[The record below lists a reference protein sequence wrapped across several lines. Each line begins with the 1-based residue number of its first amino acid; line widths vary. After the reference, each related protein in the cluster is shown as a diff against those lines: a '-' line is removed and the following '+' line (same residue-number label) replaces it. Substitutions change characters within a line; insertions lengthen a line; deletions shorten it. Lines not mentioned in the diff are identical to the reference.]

1 MNQNSFLGIIE
12 QSIRNNW
19 DLPAMTDYEGKT
31 LYYRDFAREIDKLH
45 DIFKVAGVQRG
56 DKISLCGRNSSN
68 WAIVFFATLS
78 YGAVSVNILNE
89 FDISSVQFIVDHSDS
104 NLFL

>member
-19 DLPAMTDYEGKT
+19 DLPAMTDYEGKN
-31 LYYRDFAREIDKLH
+31 LYYTEFASEIDKLQ
-45 DIFKVAGVQRG
+45 DIIKVAGVQRG
-56 DKISLCGRNSSN
+56 DKISLCRRNRSN

-78 YGAVSVNILNE
+78 YSAVSVNILNE
-89 FDISSVQFIVDHSDS
+89 IDISSAQYIVYHSDS
-104 NLFL
+104 